1 MCVVHSLTE
10 WIMIQYFK
18 IIQYN
23 DRTSKFK
30 QPQRRNE
37 RIIVDGPLKDKK
49 EK

>member
-1 MCVVHSLTE
+1 
-10 WIMIQYFK
+10 MIQYFE

-37 RIIVDGPLKDKK
+37 RIIADSQLKDKK
-49 EK
+49 NNTVEYVVH